1 VVAQALHHLA
11 QTLLRGHL
19 GASCITPTQGSAAHT
34 STNRL
39 GNVVDRSP
47 EWLAK
52 HYKRLRQLKAEQKRD
67 LAKVKRIYK
76 HLDRRGLDIDLLEE
90 YGRTLEDK

>member
-1 VVAQALHHLA
+1 M
-11 QTLLRGHL
+11 
-19 GASCITPTQGSAAHT
+19 S
-34 STNRL
+34 
-39 GNVVDRSP
+39 VDRSP

-52 HYKRLRQLKAEQKRD
+52 HYKRLKEYKAQQRRD

-90 YGRTLEDK
+90 YGRTHGLD